1 MTDWKAC
8 IKKPVIVHY
17 REIRPG
23 ETVVST
29 REGIT
34 PVLETDLLM
43 MGVDGEVYPIARDI
57 FEKTYRTDVENVL
70 GGADAGVANE

>member
-57 FEKTYRTDVENVL
+57 FEKTYRTDIENAL
-70 GGADAGVANE
+70 SGIDAGVDHE

>member
-1 MTDWKAC
+1 MNDWKPC

-17 REIRPG
+17 REIHPG

-43 MGVDGEVYPIARDI
+43 MGVEGEVYPISRDI
-57 FEKTYRTDVENVL
+57 FEKTYRTDIENVL
-70 GGADAGVANE
+70 GGIDADVANE

>member
-1 MTDWKAC
+1 MNDWKPC

-17 REIRPG
+17 REIQPG
-23 ETVVST
+23 ETIVST

-43 MGVDGEVYPIARDI
+43 MCVEGEVYPIARDI
-57 FEKTYRTDVENVL
+57 FMKTYRTDVENVL

>member
-1 MTDWKAC
+1 MNDWKPW

-17 REIRPG
+17 REIQPG
-23 ETVVST
+23 ESVVST

-43 MGVDGEVYPIARDI
+43 MGVEGEVYPISRDV

>member
-1 MTDWKAC
+1 MIGNRVSKN
-8 IKKPVIVHY
+8 PVIVHY
-17 REIRPG
+17 REIQPG

-43 MGVDGEVYPIARDI
+43 MGVEGEVYPIARDI
-57 FEKTYRTDVENVL
+57 FMKTYRTDVENVL

>member
-1 MTDWKAC
+1 MYQ
-8 IKKPVIVHY
+8 KPVIVHY
-17 REIRPG
+17 REIQPG

-43 MGVDGEVYPIARDI
+43 MGVEGEVYPISRDV

>member
-1 MTDWKAC
+1 MNDWKPC

-17 REIRPG
+17 REIQPG

-43 MGVDGEVYPIARDI
+43 MGVEGEVYPISRDV

-70 GGADAGVANE
+70 GGADADVTNE